1 MILVD
6 SSVWIALFRGDNT
19 PHTRLLRDLLE
30 PGDEDKSEIAIA
42 DLILQ
47 EVLQGVRTEKQ
58 AQTIIAAVEGLPC
71 PTLGSKPLVILAA
84 ANYRRLRQ
92 KGVTVR
98 TTIDCLIATFC
109 IESDVA
115 LLHNDRDFEPFEKYL
130 GLRAVKSIP

>member
-6 SSVWIALFRGDNT
+6 SSVWIALFRGDDT
-19 PHTRLLRDLLE
+19 PHTQLLRDLLQSGE
-30 PGDEDKSEIAIA
+30 KGNGEIAIA

-58 AQTIIAAVEGLPC
+58 AQAIIAAVDGLPC
-71 PTLGSKPLVILAA
+71 PILGNKPLAILAA
-84 ANYRRLRQ
+84 ANYRHLRQ
-92 KGVTVR
+92 KGITVR

-109 IESDVA
+109 VESDFA

-130 GLRAVKSIP
+130 GLRAVKI